1 MINSLQEMSMDYR
14 VSVPIAIAEL
24 FIVLVVLATAR
35 FVIKHRRGDPRV
47 WERAIRRFEKND
59 RRCFPPE
66 GVIVF
71 TGSSSIRFWKSLQ
84 TDMAP
89 LPVVNRGFGGAQ
101 IHDVTH
107 YVRRIVT
114 PYKPKAVV
122 FYAGENDIAGML
134 LSKRKAPEEIL
145 VAFGDFCR
153 AVHTDL
159 PHVPI
164 YFIAVKPPKLRR
176 KHWPAMQRANQLI
189 QQHCASDE
197 RLHFIDVVPA
207 MLDQYAKPRP
217 DVFKW
222 DGVHLNEKG
231 YAIWTS
237 VIKSALIK
245 AFA

>member
-1 MINSLQEMSMDYR
+1 MLFILRQLGVPLLLHNTIQEIGMDYR
-14 VSVPIAIAEL
+14 VSVPIAIAGL
-24 FIVLVVLATAR
+24 LIVLAAAR
-35 FVIKHRRGDPRV
+35 FIIKHRKGDPRV

-84 TDMAP
+84 TNMAP

-164 YFIAVKPPKLRR
+164 YFIAAKVAAQTL
-176 KHWPAMQRANQLI
+176 
-189 QQHCASDE
+189 ASDAE
-197 RLHFIDVVPA
+197 CQSTDTTTLRL
-207 MLDQYAKPRP
+207 RC
-217 DVFKW
+217 
-222 DGVHLNEKG
+222 
-231 YAIWTS
+231 TT
-237 VIKSALIK
+237 ALHRYRTRHVGSICK
-245 AFA
+245 AAA

>member
-1 MINSLQEMSMDYR
+1 MSMGYW
-14 VSVPIAIAEL
+14 VSVPIATAAL
-24 FIVLVVLATAR
+24 LVLPMVLATAR
-35 FVIKHRRGDPRV
+35 FIIRHRKGDPRV
-47 WERAIRRFEKND
+47 WERAIRRFEKDD
-59 RRCFPPE
+59 RLRFPPE

-122 FYAGENDIAGML
+122 FYAGENDLAGML
-134 LSKRKAPEEIL
+134 LSERKTPEEIL
-145 VAFGDFCR
+145 AAFGNFCR
-153 AVHTDL
+153 EVHRDL
-159 PHVPI
+159 PQVPI
-164 YFIAVKPPKLRR
+164 YFIAVKPPKLRL
-176 KHWPAMQRANQLI
+176 KHWPAMQRANQLVEEY
-189 QQHCASDE
+189 CASDA
-197 RLHFIDVVPA
+197 RLHFIDIVPA
-207 MLDQYAKPRP
+207 SLDQYANPRL

-245 AFA
+245 LDPQGL

>member
-1 MINSLQEMSMDYR
+1 MNIDYG
-14 VSVPIAIAEL
+14 VSVPIAIAAL
-24 FIVLVVLATAR
+24 LVLPIVLATAR
-35 FVIKHRRGDPRV
+35 FIIKHRKGDPRV

-107 YVRRIVT
+107 YVQRIVT

-122 FYAGENDIAGML
+122 FYAGENDLSGML
-134 LSKRKAPEEIL
+134 LSKRKTPEEIL
-145 VAFGDFCR
+145 AAFGTFCR
-153 AVHTDL
+153 EVHTDL
-159 PHVPI
+159 PQVPI
-164 YFIAVKPPKLRR
+164 YFIAVKPPKLRL
-176 KHWPAMQRANQLI
+176 KHWPAMQSANQLV
-189 QQHCASDE
+189 QEYCASDA
-197 RLHFIDVVPA
+197 RLHFIDIVPA
-207 MLDQYAKPRP
+207 SLDQYAKPRL

-245 AFA
+245 LDGQGL